1 MITLSFCRL
10 KFKFCLAFL
19 PIKKLYIWQ
28 NFALL
33 INYTTYENP
42 TTSEWVT
49 FVHGAGGSS
58 SIWFKQVRE
67 FQKHFNV
74 LLLDLRGHGNSK
86 DQLKSALK
94 QKYTFKAIADDIYE
108 VLVHLQIEKSH
119 FIGISLGSIV
129 IRQLAEM
136 HPERVQTMILG
147 GAILKMNFRSQVL
160 MKLGNTFKYVLPYLI
175 LYRFFAFVIMPKKNH
190 KQSRLLFINE
200 AKKLYQKEFI
210 KWFKLTAEINPVL
223 KWFRQVELNIPT
235 LYVMGEEDYMF
246 LPSVRQV
253 VANHVKTAQLF
264 VIQNCGHVVNVEQ
277 PVIFNEAVIGYL
289 RRK

>member
-1 MITLSFCRL
+1 MINFT
-10 KFKFCLAFL
+10 
-19 PIKKLYIWQ
+19 IHQ
-28 NFALL
+28 NSA
-33 INYTTYENP
+33 TTQ
-42 TTSEWVT
+42 WVT

-74 LLLDLRGHGNSK
+74 LLLDLRGHGSSK
-86 DQLKSALK
+86 NPLKNAIQK
-94 QKYTFKAIADDIYE
+94 KYTFKTIAEDIHQ
-108 VLVHLQIEKSH
+108 VLAHLQIEKSH

-136 HPERVQTMILG
+136 YPDRVQTMILG
-147 GAILKMNFRSQVL
+147 GAILKMNFRSQIL

-246 LPSVRQV
+246 LPSVKQV
-253 VANHVKTAQLF
+253 VAKHVKTAQLF
-264 VIQNCGHVVNVEQ
+264 IIQNCGHVVNVEQ
-277 PVIFNEAVIGYL
+277 AAIFNKTVIAYL
-289 RRK
+289 KERD